1 MVKNP
6 LASEGRLKLKP
17 RTLIAVTLF
26 KKESLGFSQDGW
38 HKLSRTRARL
48 SSPMPTHDAL
58 LA

>member
-6 LASEGRLKLKP
+6 HANEGHLKLKP

-26 KKESLGFSQDGW
+26 KKESLGFSQNGW
-38 HKLSRTRARL
+38 HKHDRMRVWLP
-48 SSPMPTHDAL
+48 SPMPAHDAL